1 MRFRT
6 EGTSS
11 GDFFIKEA
19 RVSDNDRKNLQ
30 TEYYNAKR
38 AAELY
43 HPIHGNI
50 APPPVKYTGKT
61 IQFHNLLGYETLI
74 PALFLTDHSIRHSSA
89 ELVEKMGTIL
99 AMVHDCDSEN
109 QSRTEFPSSFPIPI
123 DKYLQLNP
131 AVLSLLKNLSS
142 QTHHSI
148 NGLRGRISSP
158 SVSKCHIHGDF
169 KPDNILLHGSK
180 IQIVDWELSGQGAP
194 EHDFASFYAGIFT
207 ELVHRAI
214 YQSNLD
220 QGITARRQ
228 LENATNSSILCTKW
242 LVSSYYKSGRPI
254 LDMSLVAQLVGA
266 KLLARAA
273 MHSYINSGSSPFT
286 KILQQ
291 AAEHC
296 LNNPSPL
303 SCLLS
308 QTTHG
313 KSTDAL
319 L

>member
-74 PALFLTDHSIRHSSA
+74 PALFLTDNSIRHSSA

-123 DKYLQLNP
+123 DKYLHSTQLCS
-131 AVLSLLKNLSS
+131 AFSRIYRVRRIIQLMDCGAASLLLQFLSA
-142 QTHHSI
+142 
-148 NGLRGRISSP
+148 IS
-158 SVSKCHIHGDF
+158 
-169 KPDNILLHGSK
+169 
-180 IQIVDWELSGQGAP
+180 
-194 EHDFASFYAGIFT
+194 
-207 ELVHRAI
+207 
-214 YQSNLD
+214 
-220 QGITARRQ
+220 
-228 LENATNSSILCTKW
+228 
-242 LVSSYYKSGRPI
+242 
-254 LDMSLVAQLVGA
+254 M
-266 KLLARAA
+266 
-273 MHSYINSGSSPFT
+273 
-286 KILQQ
+286 
-291 AAEHC
+291 
-296 LNNPSPL
+296 
-303 SCLLS
+303 
-308 QTTHG
+308 
-313 KSTDAL
+313 
-319 L
+319 